1 MNVHSNLQS
10 LYYTTMILTRYFLMY
25 NIRGDPM
32 NNRWSVRK
40 LVEFTMRSGDIDN
53 GLFSNRRALEGIRLH
68 QKLQNQYSDGFESEV
83 TISGEVVY
91 GDTSIFLEGRIDGV
105 DNKHHILDEIKST
118 IYTKEAIDK
127 RPNALHWAQLK
138 CYGYLYCKS
147 RELDEVGLRLSYIRV
162 EDESVF
168 RYEKVF
174 TREELSEFMSEVMER
189 LIKIQSRL
197 ESFQDLMKSSVQS
210 LAFPYGDFRPGQRE
224 MAVSVYNMVQAKE
237 TIFIQAPTGIGK
249 TLATLFPAIKG
260 IGEELSEEIFYATG
274 RSTQKTVAMET
285 LDFLEQKGLRMKSVE
300 LVAKEKAC
308 LNDTV
313 DCRPEAC
320 PYAKGHYD
328 RLLEGILA
336 IYDNEDIFD
345 GHTIRVYSEKH
356 MLCPFEFGLDL
367 SNFAQILVGDY
378 NYIFHPKTYLER
390 LMVDRDR
397 TKATTLL
404 IDEAHNLIDRARDM
418 YSAKL
423 SLNLMD
429 DVKFKDK
436 EVKKAAESFRKVF
449 KEIAKT
455 PNLAMEELP
464 EVFHDR
470 LEDLEES
477 MAKVLARATEEPPEE
492 WMELYF
498 AILDW
503 QNRKLYYNK
512 ERFTYFVPEK
522 NTLSILC
529 LDPSQVLWER
539 RNLFGGVIYFSATL
553 SPMNYHREILG
564 GGEDAHHLILP
575 SPFDPSHL
583 LVLHPSSVSTKY
595 RDRERTL
602 PLVRDYLRTFTES
615 SKGNFIHFFPSYA
628 YKDQVLEGIKD
639 PYLLNQERAMTERER
654 KNFIGRFFNEET
666 VHGYAVMG
674 GVFSEGIDLVGNA
687 LRGVSILT
695 LSLPGLSPERELI
708 KNRFNEMGK
717 DGYAY
722 AYIYPGITK
731 VVQAAGRIIRRDT
744 DRGQL
749 LLLDDRFARK
759 DIRAL
764 LPPEWQIQIIRSPED
779 MTEKI
784 KDFWRYL

>member
-1 MNVHSNLQS
+1 
-10 LYYTTMILTRYFLMY
+10 
-25 NIRGDPM
+25 M
-32 NNRWSVRK
+32 NNRWSVGK

-68 QKLQNQYSDGFESEV
+68 QKLQNQYTDDFESEV
-83 TISGEVVY
+83 TISGEVEY
-91 GDTSIFLEGRIDGV
+91 GGTSIFLEGRIDGV
-105 DNKHHILDEIKST
+105 DDERHVLDEIKST
-118 IYTKEAIDK
+118 IYTKEAIDE

-147 RELDEVGLRLSYIRV
+147 RDLHEVTLRLSYIRV

-168 RYEKVF
+168 RYEKVM
-174 TREELSEFMSEVMER
+174 TREELAEFMNEVMER
-189 LIKIQSRL
+189 LVKIQSRL
-197 ESFQDLMKSSVQS
+197 ESFQSLMKTSAES
-210 LAFPYGDFRPGQRE
+210 LAFPYDDFRPGQRE

-249 TLATLFPAIKG
+249 TLATLFPAIKS
-260 IGEELSEEIFYATG
+260 IGKGLSEEIFYATG
-274 RSTQKTVAMET
+274 RSTQKSIAVET
-285 LDFLEQKGLRMKSVE
+285 LSFLKEQGLRMKSVE

-308 LNDTV
+308 LNDTL

-345 GHTIRVYSEKH
+345 GHTIRTYSEEH

-390 LMVDRDR
+390 LMEDRDR

-418 YSAKL
+418 YSAEL
-423 SLNLMD
+423 SLGLMD
-429 DVKFKDK
+429 EVSFEDK
-436 EVKKAAESFRKVF
+436 EVKKAALAFRKVF
-449 KEIAKT
+449 KEITKT
-455 PNLAMEELP
+455 STLAMADLP
-464 EVFHDR
+464 EAFHDT
-470 LEDLEES
+470 LEDLEEA
-477 MAKVLARATEEPPEE
+477 MARVLARATEEPPKE

-503 QNRKLYYNK
+503 QNRELYYSEK
-512 ERFTYFVPEK
+512 RFTYFVPDAG
-522 NTLSILC
+522 TLSILC
-529 LDPSQVLWER
+529 LDPSRVLWER
-539 RNLFGGVIYFSATL
+539 KNLFGGVIYFSATL
-553 SPMNYHREILG
+553 SPMNYHKEILG
-564 GGEDAHHLILP
+564 GGEEAHHLILP
-575 SPFDPSHL
+575 SPFDPRHL
-583 LVLHPSSVSTKY
+583 LVLHPPSVSTKY

-602 PLVRDYLRTFTES
+602 PLVRDYLRAFTES
-615 SKGNFIHFFPSYA
+615 TEGNFIHFFPSYA

-639 PYLLNQERAMTERER
+639 PYLLDQERVMTEKER
-654 KNFIGRFFNEET
+654 RDFIGRFFEGDT

-674 GVFSEGIDLVGNA
+674 GVFSEGIDLVGDA

-708 KNRFNEMGK
+708 KNRFDELGK

-731 VVQAAGRIIRRDT
+731 VVQAAGRIIRT
-744 DRGQL
+744 DSDKGQL
-749 LLLDDRFARK
+749 LLLDDRFARR

-764 LPPEWQIQIIRSPED
+764 LPGEWQIQTIRSPED
-779 MTEKI
+779 MIDKI
-784 KDFWRYL
+784 KDFWRSL

>member
-1 MNVHSNLQS
+1 
-10 LYYTTMILTRYFLMY
+10 
-25 NIRGDPM
+25 M

-68 QKLQNQYSDGFESEV
+68 QKLQNQYTDGFESEV
-83 TISGEVVY
+83 TISGEVEY
-91 GDTSIFLEGRIDGV
+91 DGTSIFLEGRIDGV
-105 DNKHHILDEIKST
+105 DDERHILDEIKST
-118 IYTKEAIDK
+118 IYTKEAIDE

-138 CYGYLYCKS
+138 CYGYLYCKN
-147 RELDEVGLRLSYIRV
+147 RDLDEVSLRLSYIRV

-168 RYEKVF
+168 RYEKIF
-174 TREELSEFMSEVMER
+174 TREELTEFMNEVMER
-189 LIKIQSRL
+189 LVKIQSRL
-197 ESFQDLMKSSVQS
+197 ESFQSLMKTSAES
-210 LAFPYGDFRPGQRE
+210 LAFPYDDFRPGQRE

-249 TLATLFPAIKG
+249 TLATLFPAIKS
-260 IGEELSEEIFYATG
+260 IGKGLSEEIFYATG
-274 RSTQKTVAMET
+274 RSTQKTIAVET
-285 LDFLEQKGLRMKSVE
+285 LGFLKEQGLRMKSVE

-308 LNDTV
+308 LNDML

-345 GHTIRVYSEKH
+345 GHTIRAYSEEH

-390 LMVDRDR
+390 LMEDRDR

-418 YSAKL
+418 YSAEL
-423 SLNLMD
+423 SLSLID
-429 DVKFKDK
+429 EVSFEDR
-436 EVKKAAESFRKVF
+436 EVKKAALAFRKAF
-449 KEIAKT
+449 KEITNT
-455 PNLAMEELP
+455 PTLAMADLP

-470 LEDLEES
+470 LEDLEEA
-477 MAKVLARATEEPPEE
+477 MARVLARATEEPPEE

-503 QNRKLYYNK
+503 QNRALYYNEK
-512 ERFTYFVPEK
+512 RFTYFVPEAGS
-522 NTLSILC
+522 LSVLC
-529 LDPSQVLWER
+529 LDPSRVLWER
-539 RNLFGGVIYFSATL
+539 KNLFGGVIYFSATL
-553 SPMNYHREILG
+553 SPMSYHKEILG
-564 GGEDAHHLILP
+564 GGEEAHHLILP
-575 SPFDPSHL
+575 SPFDPDHL
-583 LVLHPSSVSTKY
+583 LVLHPPSVSTKY

-602 PLVRDYLRTFTES
+602 PLVRDYLRAFTES
-615 SKGNFIHFFPSYA
+615 SEGNFIHFFPSYA
-628 YKDQVLEGIKD
+628 YKDQVLAGIND
-639 PYLLNQERAMTERER
+639 PFLLDQERSMTEKER
-654 KNFIGRFFNEET
+654 RDFIEHFFSDET

-674 GVFSEGIDLVGNA
+674 GAFSEGIDLVGDA

-708 KNRFNEMGK
+708 KNRFNELGK

-731 VVQAAGRIIRRDT
+731 VVQAAGRIIRT
-744 DRGQL
+744 DSDKGQL
-749 LLLDDRFARK
+749 LLLDDRFARQ

-764 LPPEWQIQIIRSPED
+764 LPHEWNIKTVYSPED
-779 MTEKI
+779 MKDRI
-784 KDFWRYL
+784 KNFWRSL

>member
-1 MNVHSNLQS
+1 
-10 LYYTTMILTRYFLMY
+10 
-25 NIRGDPM
+25 M

-68 QKLQNQYSDGFESEV
+68 QKLQNQYTDGFESEV
-83 TISGEVVY
+83 TISGEVEY
-91 GDTSIFLEGRIDGV
+91 DGTSIFLEGRIDGV
-105 DNKHHILDEIKST
+105 DDERQILDEIKST
-118 IYTKEAIDK
+118 IYTKEAIDE

-147 RELDEVGLRLSYIRV
+147 RDLHEVTLRLSYIRV

-168 RYEKVF
+168 RYEKVM
-174 TREELSEFMSEVMER
+174 TREELAEFMNEVMER
-189 LIKIQSRL
+189 LVKIQSRL
-197 ESFQDLMKSSVQS
+197 ESFQSLMKTSAES
-210 LAFPYGDFRPGQRE
+210 LAFPYDDFRPGQRE

-249 TLATLFPAIKG
+249 TLATLFPAIKS
-260 IGEELSEEIFYATG
+260 IGKGLSEDIFYATG
-274 RSTQKTVAMET
+274 RSTQKTIAVET
-285 LDFLEQKGLRMKSVE
+285 LGFLKEQGLRMKSVE

-308 LNDTV
+308 LNDTL

-345 GHTIRVYSEKH
+345 GHTIRTYSEEH

-390 LMVDRDR
+390 LMEDRDR

-418 YSAKL
+418 YSAEL
-423 SLNLMD
+423 SLGLMD
-429 DVKFKDK
+429 DVSFEDK
-436 EVKKAAESFRKVF
+436 EVKKAALAFRKVF
-449 KEIAKT
+449 KEITKAPT
-455 PNLAMEELP
+455 LAMADLP
-464 EVFHDR
+464 EIFHDR
-470 LEDLEES
+470 LEDLEEA
-477 MAKVLARATEEPPEE
+477 MARVLARATEEPPEE

-503 QNRKLYYNK
+503 QNRALYYNEK
-512 ERFTYFVPEK
+512 RFTYFVPEAGS
-522 NTLSILC
+522 LSILC
-529 LDPSQVLWER
+529 LDPSRVLWER
-539 RNLFGGVIYFSATL
+539 KNLFGGVIYFSATL
-553 SPMNYHREILG
+553 SPMNYHKEILG
-564 GGEDAHHLILP
+564 GGEEAHHLILP
-575 SPFDPSHL
+575 SPFDPDHL
-583 LVLHPSSVSTKY
+583 LVLHPPSVSTKY

-602 PLVRDYLRTFTES
+602 PLVRDYLRAFTES
-615 SKGNFIHFFPSYA
+615 SEGNFIHFFPSYA
-628 YKDQVLEGIKD
+628 YKNQVLEGIKD
-639 PYLLNQERAMTERER
+639 PFLLDQERSMTEKER
-654 KNFIGRFFNEET
+654 RDFIERFFSDET

-674 GVFSEGIDLVGNA
+674 GVFSEGIDLVGDA

-708 KNRFNEMGK
+708 KSRFNELGK

-731 VVQAAGRIIRRDT
+731 VVQAAGRTIRT
-744 DRGQL
+744 DSDKGQL
-749 LLLDDRFARK
+749 LLLDDRFARQ

-764 LPPEWQIQIIRSPED
+764 LPREWNIQTVYSPED
-779 MTEKI
+779 MKDRI
-784 KDFWRYL
+784 KNFWRSL

>member
-1 MNVHSNLQS
+1 
-10 LYYTTMILTRYFLMY
+10 
-25 NIRGDPM
+25 M

-68 QKLQNQYSDGFESEV
+68 QKLQNQYTDGFESEV
-83 TISGEVVY
+83 TISGEVEY
-91 GDTSIFLEGRIDGV
+91 DGTSIFLEGRIDGV
-105 DNKHHILDEIKST
+105 DDERHILDEIKST
-118 IYTKEAIDK
+118 IYTKEAIDE

-138 CYGYLYCKS
+138 CYGYLYCKN
-147 RELDEVGLRLSYIRV
+147 RDLDEVSLRLSYIRV

-168 RYEKVF
+168 RYEKIF
-174 TREELSEFMSEVMER
+174 TREELTEFMNEVMER
-189 LIKIQSRL
+189 LVKIQSRL
-197 ESFQDLMKSSVQS
+197 ESFQSLMKTSAES
-210 LAFPYGDFRPGQRE
+210 LAFPYDDFRPGQRE

-260 IGEELSEEIFYATG
+260 IGKELSEEIFYATG
-274 RSTQKTVAMET
+274 RSTQKSIAVET
-285 LDFLEQKGLRMKSVE
+285 LSFLKEQGLRMKSVE

-308 LNDTV
+308 LNDTL

-345 GHTIRVYSEKH
+345 GHTIRTYSEEH

-390 LMVDRDR
+390 LMEDRDR

-418 YSAKL
+418 YSAEL
-423 SLNLMD
+423 SLGLMD
-429 DVKFKDK
+429 DVSFEDK
-436 EVKKAAESFRKVF
+436 EVKKAAQAFRKIF
-449 KEIAKT
+449 EETAKS
-455 PNLAMEELP
+455 PHLAMANLP
-464 EVFHDR
+464 EIFHDR
-470 LEDLEES
+470 LEDLEEA
-477 MAKVLARATEEPPEE
+477 MARVLARATEEPPEE

-503 QNRKLYYNK
+503 QNRALYYSEK
-512 ERFTYFVPEK
+512 RFTYFVPEAGS
-522 NTLSILC
+522 LSILC
-529 LDPSQVLWER
+529 LDPSRVLWER
-539 RNLFGGVIYFSATL
+539 KNLFGGVIYFSATL
-553 SPMNYHREILG
+553 SPMSYHKEILG
-564 GGEDAHHLILP
+564 GGEEAHHLILP
-575 SPFDPSHL
+575 SPFDPDHL
-583 LVLHPSSVSTKY
+583 LVLHPPSVSTKY
-595 RDRERTL
+595 RDRERTE
-602 PLVRDYLRTFTES
+602 PLVRDYLRAFTES
-615 SKGNFIHFFPSYA
+615 SEGNFIHFFPSYA
-628 YKDQVLEGIKD
+628 YKDQVLAGIND
-639 PYLLNQERAMTERER
+639 PFLLDQERSMTEIER
-654 KNFIGRFFNEET
+654 RDFIEHFFSDET

-674 GVFSEGIDLVGNA
+674 GVFSEGIDLVGDA

-708 KNRFNEMGK
+708 KSRFNELGK

-731 VVQAAGRIIRRDT
+731 VVQAAGRIIRT
-744 DRGQL
+744 DSDKGQL
-749 LLLDDRFARK
+749 LLLDDRFARQ

-764 LPPEWQIQIIRSPED
+764 LPREWNIQTVYSPED
-779 MTEKI
+779 MKDRI
-784 KDFWRYL
+784 KNFWRSL